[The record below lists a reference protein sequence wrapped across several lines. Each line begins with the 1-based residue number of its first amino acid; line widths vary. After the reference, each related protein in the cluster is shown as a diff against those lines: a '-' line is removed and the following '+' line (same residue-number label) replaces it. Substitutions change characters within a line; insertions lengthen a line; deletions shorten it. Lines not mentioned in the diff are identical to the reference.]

1 MDTDVEIKMDIEPLI
16 DAGMVCGIQNHRVGT
31 NELDFVSLE
40 GIDSRNGKRATFFC
54 VQSGF
59 LYSEPNH
66 QFVKHCMQ
74 VMYDNGNKPFI
85 SESGKTN
92 QFVIDWRLMA
102 ELSKFGVVYRD
113 KEQWLREIDLHLYD
127 SSVFATRKS
136 KNKGSYLIHWFDQSW
151 KPNTSIRLII
161 TKYIKKQ
168 FYWVFRRI

>member
-1 MDTDVEIKMDIEPLI
+1 MGGGYLDTDVEIKKDIEPLI

-102 ELSKFGVVYRD
+102 ELSKFGVLYRD
-113 KEQWLREIDLHLYD
+113 KEQWCVKLICTYMIAVCLQRESQKTKARILFTGLTNH
-127 SSVFATRKS
+127 
-136 KNKGSYLIHWFDQSW
+136 GSQIPLF
-151 KPNTSIRLII
+151 
-161 TKYIKKQ
+161 
-168 FYWVFRRI
+168 V